1 MATLCRLCRLML
13 LIAVRDASIAD
24 VHGEFVMKTLLTVTT
39 FLISGLMT
47 VSVWACGDSL
57 YRVGKG
63 VSYRVYTAP
72 LPGNVLV
79 YSNAEGA
86 QDLANALT
94 ESGHNVELVDSE
106 LDLSL
111 EMNTGNYDVIIAS
124 YDDHTAVE
132 ASVETSAMQP
142 AYLPVVLS
150 GSEAEKM
157 AGQSYDQ
164 VMVADKDEI
173 KHYLK
178 AIHKSIKSKA

>member
-1 MATLCRLCRLML
+1 MNRFTT
-13 LIAVRDASIAD
+13 V
-24 VHGEFVMKTLLTVTT
+24 LLT
-39 FLISGLMT
+39 LITAMLVGN
-47 VSVWACGDSL
+47 VWACGDSL

-79 YSNAEGA
+79 YSNATGA
-86 QDLANALT
+86 QDLANALA
-94 ESGHNVELVDSE
+94 ESGHTVELVDSE

-111 EMNTGNYDVIIAS
+111 AMGTGDYDVVIAS
-124 YDDHTAVE
+124 YDDHTTIESNVG
-132 ASVETSAMQP
+132 TQTT
-142 AYLPVVLS
+142 YLPVVLS
-150 GSEAEKM
+150 DSEAKEM
-157 AGQSYDQ
+157 AEQSYDQ